1 MIRKFSVK
9 NYKNFKNELTI
20 DFTHVHEYKYN
31 EYCIKN
37 DLINKTII
45 YGRNSVGKSNL
56 GTALYDIYYNT
67 MAPFPYGGNEKY
79 SYKNADANPDELI
92 EFKYSF
98 LINSSYIDYIY
109 CKKDA
114 STIVSEKFIIND
126 KLIFEYNLND
136 NSSNFSNI
144 SDINADALNWREFI
158 NMSKNK
164 LESNDDNSAKPSALR
179 YIIYNTIQ
187 NEKNIVYKLIQ
198 FINGMRFSTS
208 ASPNARS
215 PMFFYNNIINDEKE
229 LKKFQVFLNE
239 YGVECDLIL
248 QEESEG
254 EKNIYFNY
262 TKPLNFLKNMSS
274 GTAALTKFYF
284 RYLCGKKPT
293 FVYIDEFDAYYHFE
307 LSEKIVDLLENEFDC
322 QVILTSHNTNLLS
335 NSIMRPDCFMI
346 LSNGKVTPICEAT
359 NRELQQG
366 HNLEKLYMNGEFD
379 GHRE

>member
-56 GTALYDIYYNT
+56 GTALYDIYYN
-67 MAPFPYGGNEKY
+67 AASSLPFLRNDNY
-79 SYKNADANPDELI
+79 SYKNANAASDELI

-98 LINSSYIDYIY
+98 SIDSCIIDYIY

-114 STIVSEKFIIND
+114 STIISEKLIIDND
-126 KLIFEYNLND
+126 LIFEYDLQND
-136 NSSNFSNI
+136 ISNFSNL
-144 SDINADALNWREFI
+144 SVINANDLNWIEFI

-164 LESNDDNSAKPSALR
+164 SEFNDEDTANPSALR
-179 YIIYNTIQ
+179 YIMYNTIQ
-187 NEKNIVYKLIQ
+187 KEQNIVYKLKQ
-198 FINGMRFSTS
+198 FISGMRFSTS
-208 ASPNARS
+208 FPNINSRMVYSNRS
-215 PMFFYNNIINDEKE
+215 IYDEIN
-229 LKKFQVFLNE
+229 LKKFQNFLNN
-239 YGVECDLIL
+239 YGIDCDLIL
-248 QEESEG
+248 IEESEG
-254 EKNIYFNY
+254 EKSIYFNY
-262 TKPLNFLKNMSS
+262 AKPLKFFNNISS

-284 RYLCGKKPT
+284 RYLCGPKPT

-346 LSNGKVTPICEAT
+346 LSNGKITPICEAT
-359 NRELQQG
+359 NRELRQG